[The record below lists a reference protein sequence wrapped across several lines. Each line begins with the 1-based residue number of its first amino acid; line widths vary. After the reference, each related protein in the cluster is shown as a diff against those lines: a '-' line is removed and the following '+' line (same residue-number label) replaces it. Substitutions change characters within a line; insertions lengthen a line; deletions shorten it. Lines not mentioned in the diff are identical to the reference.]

1 MKIKNKKIAIIFDLD
16 GVLIDSK
23 KNMEISWKKT
33 NEKFRLNI
41 KFKEYFKHVGK
52 PFKEILNSLL
62 IKNDL
67 KKIENNFQLESKKHF
82 RKIKLYKGV
91 LKTINFLKKRFTVGI
106 LTSKDKKRTLNF
118 IKKLKIK
125 VDFVQCPH
133 PSYRGKPHPDLFY
146 KILKEKNLKKKNCLY
161 IGDAK
166 YDFIAAKKA
175 NIKFIFAKYGYK
187 IGIKKSKFEIKN
199 ISQIKKFIK

>member
-33 NEKFRLNI
+33 NEKFRLNT

-62 IKNDL
+62 IKNHL

-106 LTSKDKKRTLNF
+106 LTAKDKKRTLNF
-118 IKKLKIK
+118 IKKFKIK

-133 PSYRGKPHPDLFY
+133 PS
-146 KILKEKNLKKKNCLY
+146 
-161 IGDAK
+161 
-166 YDFIAAKKA
+166 
-175 NIKFIFAKYGYK
+175 
-187 IGIKKSKFEIKN
+187 
-199 ISQIKKFIK
+199 